1 MAGNREI
8 YQKSMNVGH
17 NAAWEQNWAM
27 AIKAYSQAIQEIP
40 EDGEA
45 HIHLGLALL
54 KAGRLEDA
62 LKVYNRAHQLS
73 PDDPAPLE
81 RGADVLE
88 RMGRLKE
95 AAQRYMTVADVY
107 LGQRDLDKAISNW
120 ERATQLTPG
129 LIAIHARLAQ
139 AYERVGDN
147 KRALR
152 EYLTLAFNFQR
163 QGDTEKAI
171 KSVERALKIDKRNPQ
186 ALNTLRALRSGGAVS
201 LPTDNAPA
209 PKKPQTADDQM
220 IMDLF
225 KEEMVDARKK
235 VGDADPLGPIGEA
248 MTEALSLLAAY
259 VMESGSM
266 DMATASALQGMEL
279 QRQSQYA
286 QAVTSYTSAVQGK
299 MRHPALYLNLGGML
313 YMTEQYEEA
322 INVLDNA
329 LSEPQ
334 LAAGA
339 LHALG
344 LAHFKVNK
352 QKQAGRFLIQSL
364 QAVDATLAA
373 NKREEAE
380 LAATYN
386 QLLTALDGRSDEMLA
401 AINQR
406 FSDLLS
412 GTDWK
417 KRVAETRKHLEEV
430 FQDQGEQGV
439 VDFLGTGGSERLAT
453 TLASIDNYIQR
464 GLFIL
469 AMDECHNAML
479 ASPYYL
485 PLHVR
490 MAEIMMREGR
500 LRQAINKYNVIAK
513 AYMSRDENARAAS
526 ILAEVL
532 EMAPLDVSVRMSLI
546 SLLESEERHD
556 EMLDQYIELA
566 RTHNQLGS
574 FELSRETF
582 QQAERIAKRQNA
594 PAIKLVEIKHNL
606 ADMDQ
611 IRLDMRR
618 ALRTYEEILEL
629 MPEDE
634 RAYRAMIDLHYSQ
647 GNQLE
652 ATKNLDKLLN
662 LYAKHK
668 QINKIAKLLE
678 ELVRSYPNDFG
689 LRDRLAK
696 LYQQL
701 GRKIEA
707 IAQLDALGEL
717 QLEAG
722 QNSEARNTI
731 KRIIAL
737 QPDNV
742 DDYRRLLV
750 KLGTTS
756 NLEQQ

>member
-1 MAGNREI
+1 MAGDREI
-8 YQKSMNVGH
+8 YQKSMNLGH
-17 NAAWEQNWAM
+17 NAAWEQNWAG
-27 AIKAYSQAIQEIP
+27 AIKAYSHAIQEIP

-95 AAQRYMTVADVY
+95 AAQRYITVADVY

-163 QGDTEKAI
+163 AGDTEKAI
-171 KSVERALKIDKRNPQ
+171 KAVERALRLDKRNPQ

-201 LPTDNAPA
+201 LPTENAPP
-209 PKKPQTADDQM
+209 PKPKTAEDQS

-225 KEEMVDARKK
+225 KEEMVDVRKK
-235 VGDADPLGPIGEA
+235 VGDADPLGPLGEA
-248 MTEALSLLAAY
+248 LTEGMGMLAAY

-279 QRQSQYA
+279 QRQGMHP
-286 QAVTSYTSAVQGK
+286 QAVESYAKAVQGK
-299 MRHPALYLNLGGML
+299 MRHPSLYLNLGGLL
-313 YMTEQYEEA
+313 YLTEQYEPA
-322 INVLDNA
+322 IKMLDEA
-329 LSEPQ
+329 LSEPK
-334 LAAGA
+334 LASGA

-344 LAHFKVNK
+344 LSHFKLGK
-352 QKQAGRFLIQSL
+352 QKQAGRYLIQSL
-364 QAVDATLAA
+364 QAVDASLAA

-412 GTDWK
+412 GADWK

-439 VDFLGTGGSERLAT
+439 VDFLGTGGSEKLAT

-464 GLFIL
+464 GLFTL

-513 AYMSRDENARAAS
+513 AYMSRDENARATS

-532 EMAPLDVSVRMSLI
+532 EMAPLDISVRSSLI
-546 SLLESEERHD
+546 ALLESEERFD

-566 RTHNQLGS
+566 RTHNQLGN
-574 FELSRETF
+574 FDLSRETF

-594 PAIKLVEIKHNL
+594 PAIKVVEIKHNL

-634 RAYRAMIDLHYSQ
+634 RAYRAIVDLHYSQ

-662 LYAKHK
+662 LFARHK

-678 ELVRSYPNDFG
+678 ELVKSYANDFG

-701 GRKIEA
+701 GRKMEA

-722 QNSEARNTI
+722 QNVDARNTI

-742 DDYRRLLV
+742 DEYRRLLV

-756 NLEQQ
+756 NLEQP

>member
-1 MAGNREI
+1 MAGDRDT
-8 YQKSMNVGH
+8 YQKSMNLGH
-17 NAAWEQNWAM
+17 NAAWEQNWAG
-27 AIKAYSQAIQEIP
+27 AIKAYSHAIQEIP

-54 KAGRLEDA
+54 KAGRLDDA

-73 PDDPAPLE
+73 PDDATPLE

-95 AAQRYMTVADVY
+95 AAQRYITVADVY

-129 LIAIHARLAQ
+129 LITIHARLAQ
-139 AYERVGDN
+139 AYERIGDN

-163 QGDTEKAI
+163 QGDTDKAI
-171 KSVERALKIDKRNPQ
+171 KAVERALRIDKRHPQ

-201 LPTDNAPA
+201 LPIDNSPPINK
-209 PKKPQTADDQM
+209 PKTTEDQS
-220 IMDLF
+220 ILDLF
-225 KEEMVDARKK
+225 KEEMVDVRKK

-248 MTEALSLLAAY
+248 MTEAQGLLAVY
-259 VMESGSM
+259 VMESDSL
-266 DMATASALQGMEL
+266 DASGGAALQGMEL
-279 QRQSQYA
+279 QRQSQYP
-286 QAVTSYTSAVQGK
+286 QAVASYTKAVQGK
-299 MRHPALYLNLGGML
+299 MRHPALQLNLGGSL
-313 YMTEQYEEA
+313 YLTDQYELA
-322 INVLDNA
+322 IKS
-329 LSEPQ
+329 LSEAVLEPK
-334 LAAGA
+334 LASGA

-344 LAHFKVNK
+344 LSHYKLGK
-352 QKQAGRFLIQSL
+352 QKQAARFLIQSL
-364 QAVDATLAA
+364 QAVDALLAA
-373 NKREEAE
+373 NKKEEAE

-412 GTDWK
+412 GADWK

-430 FQDQGEQGV
+430 FHDQGEQGV
-439 VDFLGTGGSERLAT
+439 VDFLGTGGSEKLAT

-464 GLFIL
+464 GLLTL

-513 AYMSRDENARAAS
+513 AYMSRDENARATS

-532 EMAPLDVSVRMSLI
+532 EMAPLDISVRTSLI
-546 SLLESEERHD
+546 ALLEGEERFE

-566 RTHNQLGS
+566 KTHNQLGN

-582 QQAERIAKRQNA
+582 QQAERVAKRINSDVV
-594 PAIKLVEIKHNL
+594 KLVEIKHNL

-611 IRLDMRR
+611 IRLDTRR
-618 ALRTYEEILEL
+618 AMRTYEEILDL
-629 MPEDE
+629 IPEDE
-634 RAYRAMIDLHYSQ
+634 RAYRALIDLHYSQ

-652 ATKNLDKLLN
+652 ATKHLDKLLN
-662 LYAKHK
+662 IFARAK

-689 LRDRLAK
+689 LRDRLSR

-722 QNSEARNTI
+722 LTVEARNTI
-731 KRIIAL
+731 KKIIAL
-737 QPDNV
+737 QPDNL

-756 NLEQQ
+756 NLEQP